1 MAKKEEI
8 SAAADTRQMDE
19 TNAGF
24 YCYVGPSIMGVIQH
38 GTIYMGSRRK
48 AMAEAAEAIEKNPVI
63 KTLIVSGDRLPEVRV
78 KVKTPGNA
86 LYKNYQR
93 AAGKV

>member
-8 SAAADTRQMDE
+8 SAAAATKQTDE
-19 TNAGF
+19 NNAGF
-24 YCYVGPSIMGVIQH
+24 YCYLGPSITGLIQH
-38 GTIYMGSRRK
+38 GTIYIGSRRK
-48 AMAEAAEAIEKNPVI
+48 AMVTAAEAIEQKPII
-63 KTLIVSGDRLPEVRV
+63 KTLIVSGDKLPEARL

-93 AAGKV
+93 AAGKA